1 MVKIVDVF
9 YSIQGEGAQTGV
21 ACVFVRL
28 HGCNLACSFC
38 DEALHKGTY
47 EALSFEEILARI
59 APFPSRHVVITGGEP
74 SLYDLRAFIGF
85 LQTHGYHVA
94 VETNGYDFANLSG
107 ANWVTYSPKEW
118 DAIKQE
124 GFDELKFVVAR
135 TSPVKKILAFHTQ
148 KPVFIQPQNAK
159 DAPDWDN
166 VAFCIDLV
174 KAHPQFR
181 LSVQLHKFL
190 GVA

>member
-59 APFPSRHVVITGGEP
+59 ALFPSRHVVITGGEP

-94 VETNGYDFANLSG
+94 VETNGYNFANLSG
-107 ANWVTYSPKEW
+107 ANWVTYSPKDW
-118 DAIKQE
+118 NAIKQE

-135 TSPVKKILAFHTQ
+135 TSPVEKIVAFSTQ
-148 KPVFIQPQNAK
+148 KPVFIQPQNTK

-174 KAHPQFR
+174 KTHPQFR